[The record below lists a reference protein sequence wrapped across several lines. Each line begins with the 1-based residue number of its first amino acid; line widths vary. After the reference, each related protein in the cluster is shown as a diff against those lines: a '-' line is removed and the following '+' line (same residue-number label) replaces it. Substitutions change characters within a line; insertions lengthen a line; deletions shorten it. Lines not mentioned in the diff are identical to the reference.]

1 MSEACRRIHERA
13 HTSRRFSFPPD
24 AAPVPSDGIYLVFE
38 EGQRA
43 HGGERIVMVGTHRG
57 VGQLPGRLAEHYVNE
72 NKDRSIFR
80 KNIGRA
86 LLARHQDPFLEHWDL
101 DLTSRANRDRFEALV
116 DMDRQAAV
124 ERSVSDY
131 IRAAFS
137 FVTIGEPDPE
147 ERLALKN
154 ALIGTVFACRD
165 CGPSNEWLGR
175 HSPKAKIRDSGLWQ
189 EQGIGT
195 RPLSSGDVDA
205 LPFW

>member
-13 HTSRRFSFPPD
+13 NNSRRFSFPLG
-24 AAPVPSDGIYLVFE
+24 AGPVPSDGIYLVFE

-57 VGQLPGRLAEHYVNE
+57 VGRLPGRLAEHYVNE

-165 CGPSNEWLGR
+165 CGPSNEWLGQ

-195 RPLSSGDVDA
+195 PALSPSDVDT